1 MTSFKLIVPSGQP
14 GEWHRLDCLNWE
26 AGWPYKPLV
35 EFRLWHSE
43 GSGATGEP
51 TLHLEYRVEE
61 QSVRAMETRDGH
73 DVYKDSCVEFFFQPL
88 PDDPHYYNFEFNA
101 IGTMV
106 CSWRTGRLD
115 PEDAPAEVLAS
126 VKREAGKTRCG
137 RMVFAPSVEGSRVG
151 FEEKPSK
158 GPWMLRADIPVSALW
173 RSGLRS
179 FSGLRARGN
188 FYKCG
193 DALKVPHFVTFAPI
207 DTVKP
212 DYHRPEFF
220 TELEFE

>member
-1 MTSFKLIVPSGQP
+1 MDISLKVPFGQP

-26 AGWPYKPLV
+26 AGWSYKPLV
-35 EFRLWHSE
+35 EFRLWH
-43 GSGATGEP
+43 TGDV
-51 TLHLEYRVEE
+51 LHLEYRVDE
-61 QSVRAMETRDGH
+61 QAVRAVETRDGH
-73 DVYKDSCVEFFFQPL
+73 DVYQDSCVEFFFQPL

-106 CSWRTGRLD
+106 CSWRTGRMD

-126 VKREAGKTRCG
+126 VRREVALDGG
-137 RMVFAPSVEGSRVG
+137 AFAPSVEGNRLG
-151 FEEKPSK
+151 FEERPSD
-158 GPWMLRADIPVSALW
+158 GPWSLRADIPVEALW
-173 RSGLRS
+173 RSGIRS
-179 FSGLRARGN
+179 FNGLRARGN

-207 DTVKP
+207 DTARP

-220 TELEFE
+220 TELAFE

>member
-1 MTSFKLIVPSGQP
+1 MDISLKVPFGQP

-35 EFRLWHSE
+35 EFRLWH
-43 GSGATGEP
+43 TGDV
-51 TLHLEYRVEE
+51 LHLEYRVDE
-61 QSVRAMETRDGH
+61 QSVRAEETHDGN

-88 PDDPHYYNFEFNA
+88 PDDPHYYNFEVNA
-101 IGTMV
+101 AGTMV
-106 CSWRTGRLD
+106 CSWRTGRMD

-126 VKREAGKTRCG
+126 VRREVALDGG
-137 RMVFAPSVEGSRVG
+137 AFAPSVEGNRAG
-151 FEEKPSK
+151 FEERTAV
-158 GPWMLRADIPVSALW
+158 GPWSLRADIPVSALW
-173 RSGLRS
+173 RSGIRS
-179 FSGLRARGN
+179 FSGLRSRGN

-207 DTVKP
+207 DTARP

-220 TELEFE
+220 TELEFLLSL

>member
-1 MTSFKLIVPSGQP
+1 MDISLKVPFGQP

-35 EFRLWHSE
+35 EFRLWH
-43 GSGATGEP
+43 TGDV
-51 TLHLEYRVEE
+51 LHLEYRVDE
-61 QSVRAMETRDGH
+61 QAVRAVETRDGH
-73 DVYKDSCVEFFFQPL
+73 DVYQDSCVEFFFQPL

-106 CSWRTGRLD
+106 CSWRTGRMD

-126 VKREAGKTRCG
+126 VKRETSLK
-137 RMVFAPSVEGSRVG
+137 SHVG
-151 FEEKPSK
+151 FEERPAD
-158 GPWMLRADIPVSALW
+158 GPWSLRADIPVEALW
-173 RSGLRS
+173 RSGIRS

-207 DTVKP
+207 DTARP

-220 TELEFE
+220 TELEFLLSL